1 MDEARSE
8 LFIQLP
14 WPKVISKEG
23 FTAESAMFINV
34 AHGDVLQKENMQNS
48 ISDKCKTF
56 FFYLFLGK
64 LVVR

>member
-14 WPKVISKEG
+14 WPKVTSKEG
-23 FTAESAMFINV
+23 FTAQSAMFIKV
-34 AHGDVLQKENMQNS
+34 AQEDVLQEENMQNS

-56 FFYLFLGK
+56 FLLLFLGK
-64 LVVR
+64 LVVC

>member
-1 MDEARSE
+1 MDEAHSE
-8 LFIQLP
+8 LFIQLL
-14 WPKVISKEG
+14 WPKFTSKEG
-23 FTAESAMFINV
+23 FTAESAMFINA

-56 FFYLFLGK
+56 FFCLFLGK